1 MATKASRIAL
11 AGSNI
16 SSTGEV
22 DADLLDNI
30 DSAAFLSL
38 DGNGRLG
45 IGTTSPAEK
54 LEVNGSIK
62 VGNLKIQNEYGGRIG
77 FNRNTANGA
86 IYDSNYAAFQING
99 ATTSLDYLSFEAYP
113 VSGSASNAMAIKSNG
128 NVGIGTT
135 NPSTKL
141 HVDGNIRAS
150 GIYQEGGD
158 GAGSAFVASQGTGT
172 TRASVALWAKD
183 HGSYPGQV
191 HIVSHSANSSA
202 DSGKIMFWDYN
213 GSAWN
218 ANGAWDKDGSLG
230 IGTTSP
236 GEKLH
241 VSGNI
246 LLTGNLVGSSTTT
259 EIGQFGSNSVGAIKR
274 IRMVQGGEL
283 HFGDTTTS
291 NFLGITEGTV
301 NQFSDTDRI
310 GIYYR
315 NELKFYSNSNT
326 LRVTLDAFGN
336 ITATGNVTTTG
347 IIGVTQTDG
356 DYLARL
362 YQSSA
367 DGFLEL
373 YTGESTPVSRVKLSA
388 YGDSYIAPSTNS
400 RLGIGTSTP
409 AGRLHVLGT
418 GGTSSTIQLESTGSG
433 NTVFYMKGQAGS
445 DWWGMFTGSS
455 GGGLTLK
462 DETNNKDAFIARPQ
476 GKLSYP
482 SQTRFSAYSNNSS
495 TSYSAGQAFVMNLVR
510 DNINNRYNTA
520 NGIFTADITGLYQF
534 RFNAYTYS
542 SGQWSVLYW
551 DGNGLSYFRDNG
563 TTLSGDHSV
572 LCTVTANSIHHMA
585 WTMHLDSGKGCAV
598 GWRSGYSGNIYRS
611 HAQFS
616 GELIS
621 AD

>member
-1 MATKASRIAL
+1 MKYDGTNTIVLDTGGVSYINGNLALGTTSAFTTGGTSR
-11 AGSNI
+11 
-16 SSTGEV
+16 
-22 DADLLDNI
+22 
-30 DSAAFLSL
+30 LSL
-38 DGNGRLG
+38 LASSVLLSAGISNNDMFYIRRQSAGNFAWQTYDTGNGGNIQLQPYGGNVGIGTVTPNSPLHVHADGIGIRLDGTANTTRKIFFRSTSTTNPAEIYADGTLRLWTEDAGTDIKLEPADDILMNPGGNVG
-45 IGTTSPAEK
+45 IGTTSPA
-54 LEVNGSIK
+54 
-62 VGNLKIQNEYGGRIG
+62 
-77 FNRNTANGA
+77 
-86 IYDSNYAAFQING
+86 
-99 ATTSLDYLSFEAYP
+99 
-113 VSGSASNAMAIKSNG
+113 
-128 NVGIGTT
+128 
-135 NPSTKL
+135 
-141 HVDGNIRAS
+141 
-150 GIYQEGGD
+150 
-158 GAGSAFVASQGTGT
+158 
-172 TRASVALWAKD
+172 
-183 HGSYPGQV
+183 
-191 HIVSHSANSSA
+191 
-202 DSGKIMFWDYN
+202 GK
-213 GSAWN
+213 
-218 ANGAWDKDGSLG
+218 
-230 IGTTSP
+230 
-236 GEKLH
+236 
-241 VSGNI
+241 
-246 LLTGNLVGSSTTT
+246 
-259 EIGQFGSNSVGAIKR
+259 
-274 IRMVQGGEL
+274 
-283 HFGDTTTS
+283 
-291 NFLGITEGTV
+291 
-301 NQFSDTDRI
+301 
-310 GIYYR
+310 
-315 NELKFYSNSNT
+315 
-326 LRVTLDAFGN
+326 
-336 ITATGNVTTTG
+336 
-347 IIGVTQTDG
+347 
-356 DYLARL
+356 
-362 YQSSA
+362 
-367 DGFLEL
+367 
-373 YTGESTPVSRVKLSA
+373 
-388 YGDSYIAPSTNS
+388 
-400 RLGIGTSTP
+400 
-409 AGRLHVLGT
+409 LHVLGT